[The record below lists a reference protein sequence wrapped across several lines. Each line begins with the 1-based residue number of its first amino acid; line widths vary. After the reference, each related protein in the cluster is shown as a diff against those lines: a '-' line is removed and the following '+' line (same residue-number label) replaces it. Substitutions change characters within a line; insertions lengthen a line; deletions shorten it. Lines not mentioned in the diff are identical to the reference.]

1 MDQVSRLGVN
11 LGLSPGLV
19 RRMHSKTARLGHLPH
34 LDGRLQGCVIVQ
46 TIRKIP
52 YKRKLGEADRTGSTE
67 AEIL

>member
-19 RRMHSKTARLGHLPH
+19 RRTHSNVAQLDSLPH
-34 LDGRLQGCVIVQ
+34 LDGRLWGRVIVQ

-52 YKRKLGEADRTGSTE
+52 YKRKLGEADRTRPTE
-67 AEIL
+67 AEI